1 MSKPTFTELL
11 RGEWHL
17 LLVLALVLAAIPV
30 MAFRG
35 GSAPSEETIA
45 SSEPLASATPE
56 RAQHLSGVRPTEA
69 RATDQ
74 DLARKTI
81 ADHKTRLDADPR
93 TEDAPALLSA
103 MGNLYRQKLLDY
115 EQAAG
120 CFERLIS
127 EYPQWPSIRD
137 AYLQLVVCYDRL
149 GDMENRSRVLRR
161 IMSDFPPE
169 SEEYLYASR
178 ELGVVSTSS

>member
-1 MSKPTFTELL
+1 MELI

-17 LLVLALVLAAIPV
+17 LLVLVLVLAAVPV
-30 MAFRG
+30 LAFRG
-35 GSAPSEETIA
+35 GNESQVEGIT
-45 SSEPLASATPE
+45 SSNPVATATPE
-56 RAQHLSGVRPTEA
+56 REQRLSAVRPNEV

-74 DLARKTI
+74 ELARKTI
-81 ADHKTRLDADPR
+81 ADHQAKLDTNPKS
-93 TEDAPALLSA
+93 EEAPALLSA

-115 EQAAG
+115 GQAAG

-127 EYPQWPSIRD
+127 DYPQWPSIRD

-169 SEEYLYASR
+169 SEEYLFASR
-178 ELGVVSTSS
+178 ELGIVSPSP